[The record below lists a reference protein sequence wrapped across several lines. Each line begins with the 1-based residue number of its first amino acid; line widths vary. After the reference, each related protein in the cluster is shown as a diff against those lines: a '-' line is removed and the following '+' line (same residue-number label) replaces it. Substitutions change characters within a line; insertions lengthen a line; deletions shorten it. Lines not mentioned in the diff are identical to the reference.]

1 MNEQKYSD
9 EEIVKAFKVFIKK
22 VVHNAAID
30 YARKIKSVKY
40 KEVLFSE
47 LVDRKVSL
55 FNYDNDTFF
64 DLKTEF
70 SIENLK
76 SDTNSKLRNIISNLK
91 EKDKLILELWVKGKS
106 NLEIAE
112 KLNLNEKTI
121 RNRKSLMKKDIIE
134 GLENKNEDID
144 K

>member
-1 MNEQKYSD
+1 MNEKKYSD

-22 VVHNAAID
+22 VIHNAAID
-30 YARKIKSVKY
+30 YARKIKSAKY

-64 DLKTEF
+64 VEKTEF

-76 SDTNSKLRNIISNLK
+76 SNTNPKLRKIISDLK
-91 EKDKLILELWVKGKS
+91 EKDQLILELWVKGKS

-121 RNRKSLMKKDIIE
+121 RNRKSLIKKYIIE

-144 K
+144 N

>member
-1 MNEQKYSD
+1 MSIYSD
-9 EEIVKAFKVFIKK
+9 EEIVKAFKTYIKK

-30 YARKIKSVKY
+30 YARIVKSVKY

-55 FNYDNDTFF
+55 SNYGSGTFF
-64 DLKTEF
+64 
-70 SIENLK
+70 IEKNLFK
-76 SDTNSKLRNIISNLK
+76 EQNLDFNTIYKFRKIISTLK
-91 EKDKLILELWVKGKS
+91 EKDQIILRCSFMGKS

-112 KLNLNEKTI
+112 ILNLSEKTI
-121 RNRKSLMKKDIIE
+121 RNRKSLAKKIIME
-134 GLENKNEDID
+134 RLENNNENFN